1 MPLPSSRALRVGL
14 REAYVTY
21 VSDNYTVTVLP
32 AFAVNHFRR
41 WLCHGPARR
50 GSSRF
55 LRKERRKRANPR
67 RYRVRGLTL
76 TQLADSLGRGLKR
89 SVAFTRSAL
98 AKIGAALPQHMIVGP
113 LPKASETARTCSL
126 ASVKLPT
133 NMCKERLPPLIVSR
147 SHGA

>member
-1 MPLPSSRALRVGL
+1 ML
-14 REAYVTY
+14 E
-21 VSDNYTVTVLP
+21 
-32 AFAVNHFRR
+32 
-41 WLCHGPARR
+41 
-50 GSSRF
+50 
-55 LRKERRKRANPR
+55 ERTKRANPR

-89 SVAFTRSAL
+89 SVAFPGLAL
-98 AKIGAALPQHMIVGP
+98 SKIGAAPPQHMIVGP

-133 NMCKERLPPLIVSR
+133 NMCKERLPPLIASR

>member
-1 MPLPSSRALRVGL
+1 MPGHCGRWVGG
-14 REAYVTY
+14 
-21 VSDNYTVTVLP
+21 VLT
-32 AFAVNHFRR
+32 
-41 WLCHGPARR
+41 
-50 GSSRF
+50 RF

-89 SVAFTRSAL
+89 SVAFTGLAL
-98 AKIGAALPQHMIVGP
+98 SKIGAALPQHMIVGP

-147 SHGA
+147 CHGA